1 MQVFMLEN
9 ALGHKLDHNWAQTTN
24 KFVLNFCQ
32 ILTWNLSFLLLWIK
46 IKAKIKVE
54 SPKGCKKIVVKI
66 LSNFD
71 MESIFLT
78 FMHKN

>member
-1 MQVFMLEN
+1 MQAFMLDN
-9 ALGHKLDHNWAQTTN
+9 TLGHKLDHNWAHTTN
-24 KFVLNFCQ
+24 KLVLKFCQ
-32 ILTWNLSFLLLWIK
+32 FLTWNLSFLFLCIK
-46 IKAKIKVE
+46 MKAKIKVE
-54 SPKGCKKIVVKI
+54 SPKGYRQVGVKI